1 MFAPDALDRMQ
12 FSALRQRARAGTE
25 IDGAFVQIRYG
36 YDNILYRIK
45 SLELDTIMSFSL
57 LAPEEIATD
66 LAKRAKGRRLAL
78 DLTLEGLAKRSG
90 VALGTLKK
98 FERTG
103 QISLISFIRLAVALK
118 DDAALERLLLEPE
131 YDSLEDVLGHKNT
144 RKRGRIT

>member
-1 MFAPDALDRMQ
+1 
-12 FSALRQRARAGTE
+12 
-25 IDGAFVQIRYG
+25 
-36 YDNILYRIK
+36 
-45 SLELDTIMSFSL
+45 MSFSL
-57 LAPEEIATD
+57 LAPQEIATD
-66 LAKRAKGRRLAL
+66 LAKRAKGRRLSL

-103 QISLISFIRLAVALK
+103 QISLISFIRLTVALK

>member
-1 MFAPDALDRMQ
+1 M
-12 FSALRQRARAGTE
+12 
-25 IDGAFVQIRYG
+25 
-36 YDNILYRIK
+36 
-45 SLELDTIMSFSL
+45 MSFSL

-66 LAKRAKGRRLAL
+66 LAKRAKGRRLSL
-78 DLTLEGLAKRSG
+78 NLTLEGLAKRSG

-103 QISLISFIRLAVALK
+103 QISLISFIRLTVALK

-131 YDSLEDVLGHKNT
+131 YDSLEDVLAHKNT